1 MRSKLNIKLST
12 LDAGKDFKVSITSS
26 LKLIVKDSSAN
37 LLAPTLY
44 VLGEGEVN
52 TFDYPFDKIVAI
64 PDQSRTINLIKGAV
78 LFCNKDAD
86 CEECN
91 SNICDEYKV
100 LNQYEEVNIDMDIN
114 IKYYFLRYTYISRY
128 LDADINKF
136 SD

>member
-1 MRSKLNIKLST
+1 MTN
-12 LDAGKDFKVSITSS
+12 D
-26 LKLIVKDSSAN
+26 
-37 LLAPTLY
+37 
-44 VLGEGEVN
+44 
-52 TFDYPFDKIVAI
+52 
-64 PDQSRTINLIKGAV
+64 
-78 LFCNKDAD
+78 NKDAD